1 MDGTVKVTATY
12 GKYTGKELM
21 EMDPVALGALL
32 RERTHHM
39 IEVPLYPTLL
49 KESGKPKSNFG
60 IQAQNVF
67 DVWRKRGF
75 TEDTPD
81 IKWIKKYLLIAE
93 KIRFG
98 EKVEL
103 DRPLPEPFTEEEMK
117 VVHKLIYDRCSIR
130 DWIDKEVPD
139 EMLNQ
144 IMEAGRAAPIGCNLD
159 EIRFIV
165 LKPPEETKMIWSD
178 ISTENAVIIVLCHDK
193 RGIQVVG
200 QDRSVPHNA
209 GFDAAAAADH
219 MLLMAHALGLGGVWL
234 TEIKKTDGTRNTA
247 NEFKERYGLPDYIE
261 VHLHIAVGW
270 TAMGT
275 IKSAR
280 IPLKD
285 MIIRRGDKFEE

>member
-1 MDGTVKVTATY
+1 MDNTVKVTAKY
-12 GKYTGKELM
+12 GKYTKEDLM

-67 DVWRKRGF
+67 DVWRERGF
-75 TEDTPD
+75 PEDTPD
-81 IKWIKKYLLIAE
+81 TKWVKKYLGIAE
-93 KIRFG
+93 KIRSG
-98 EKVEL
+98 ELIEL
-103 DRPLPEPFTEEEMK
+103 EEPLPKPFTDQEMK
-117 VVHKLIYDRCSIR
+117 TVHRLIYDRRSIR

-139 EMLNQ
+139 DMINRIL
-144 IMEAGRAAPIGCNLD
+144 EAGRAAPIGCNLD

-165 LKPPEETKMIWSD
+165 LKYPEEKRMIWSD
-178 ISTENAVIIVLCHDK
+178 ISTENAVIVVVCHDK
-193 RGIQVVG
+193 RAIQVVG

-234 TEIKKTDGTRNTA
+234 TSIKKTDGTQNTA
-247 NEFKERYGLPDYIE
+247 NDFKERYGLPDYIE

-270 TAMGT
+270 PAMGT

-280 IPLKD
+280 IPLED
-285 MIIRRGDKFEE
+285 MIMRRGV